1 MAEKT
6 VKIPKPTGEQI
17 LALQRM
23 GISNH
28 RLVWDRNNRT
38 WSVKKLDD
46 VFAADITYQ
55 DWQGGQKSYEGVTQT
70 SAAMP
75 SDVEKRVRDTTDPL
89 IGVIEQYGLAVTTDP
104 ERGITQLKGF
114 IIDPA
119 TGKRATT
126 AVEHFI
132 YLDSKNQLQ
141 VSSDYDAIK
150 NKALKDLKESGQLDA
165 LFQDLYNKKKIS
177 KDTYNSR
184 NTADSAFNAAFLGAI
199 RNYSTTV
206 INNRELGL
214 STEAPNFLNVL
225 KGLETG
231 GDEQPLGR
239 RTFQDISKVE
249 LNAFIDSIYLETI
262 GRKPTEEQRSAKLK
276 ELNKIVKQGV
286 LTTERK
292 VGGEIQSRTTGGFD
306 QQEQQ
311 LKLQEQLKTENPLE
325 YERRQAFGFMDELQ
339 KIMSGGM

>member
-6 VKIPKPTGEQI
+6 IKIPKPTGEQI
-17 LALQRM
+17 LAFQRV

-28 RLVWDRNNRT
+28 RLVWDRNNRK
-38 WSVKKLDD
+38 WSIKKLDD

-55 DWQGGQKSYEGVTQT
+55 DWQGGQKSYEAVTRT
-70 SAAMP
+70 SDAMP
-75 SDVEKRVRDTTDPL
+75 SDVQKRIRDTTDPL

-104 ERGITQLKGF
+104 QTGTTQLKGF

-119 TGKRATT
+119 TGKKETT
-126 AVEHFI
+126 PREHFI

-150 NKALKDLKESGQLDA
+150 NRALKDLKESGQLDA
-165 LFQDLYNKKKIS
+165 LFQDLYNKKEIS
-177 KDTYNSR
+177 EDTYNSR
-184 NTADSAFNAAFLGAI
+184 NTADSAFNAAFLKGI
-199 RNYSTTV
+199 RDYSTTV
-206 INNRELGL
+206 INNRELGI
-214 STEAPNFLNVL
+214 STEAPNFLNIL
-225 KGLETG
+225 KGLEIG
-231 GDEQPLGR
+231 GAEQPLGR

-249 LNAFIDSIYLETI
+249 LNAFIDSIYLETL

-286 LTTERK
+286 LTTERR

-311 LKLQEQLKTENPLE
+311 LKLQERLQTENPLE